1 MLITG
6 GSRQVLVISRNE
18 PRADANSLATVCRGL
33 GALIAERFAAEGCHL
48 AINYVSNL
56 ERARETAAKV
66 EDLESYE
73 KKVVLVQGVCN
84 FCSLSLSLS
93 LCQFIPIQKGMMD
106 LEYYYYRYCDY
117 SPWFFTV
124 RRPDCRICINVGLKL
139 RMITEQTGRWCAGRL

>member
-18 PRADANSLATVCRGL
+18 PRADANSLVTVCRGL
-33 GALIAERFAAEGCHL
+33 GALIAERFAAEGCHV

-73 KKVVLVQGVCN
+73 KKKVVLVQGVCN
-84 FCSLSLSLS
+84 FCSLSLSVNSFLY
-93 LCQFIPIQKGMMD
+93 K
-106 LEYYYYRYCDY
+106 
-117 SPWFFTV
+117 
-124 RRPDCRICINVGLKL
+124 K
-139 RMITEQTGRWCAGRL
+139 A

>member
-18 PRADANSLATVCRGL
+18 PRADANPPATVCRGL
-33 GALIAERFAAEGCHL
+33 GALIAEKFAAEGCHI

-66 EDLESYE
+66 EDLESYDK

-84 FCSLSLSLS
+84 FCSLSRS
-93 LCQFIPIQKGMMD
+93 LCQFIPIQNDMMD
-106 LEYYYYRYCDY
+106 LEYCYYRYCDN
-117 SPWFFTV
+117 SPSFFSV
-124 RRPDCRICINVGLKL
+124 RRSDCRICTKRGFEIEN
-139 RMITEQTGRWCAGRL
+139 EQTGRWCAGRL